1 MANTGFLDVSELSF
15 DGIKSNLKTFLK
27 AKSEYTD
34 FDFEGSNL
42 SALLDVLSYNTY
54 MNNYYLNMIGSEMFL
69 DSSELK
75 QSVVSHAKE
84 LNYLP
89 RSRTSSRVEVQFS
102 IAATNTPLSIT
113 IPEDYT
119 ITTTIDNKLYKFSIP
134 GDLVVTKNS
143 QGQYISDSVY
153 LYEGSIVNEYFTV
166 ATGKTYRLNNT
177 NIDTNSIKVNVTES
191 SSDSTNTFYT
201 FAENLQGLNGNSK
214 IYFIQG
220 YNSDQYEIVFGDGV
234 FGKALTN
241 GNIVR
246 VKYRATNGSTGNKA
260 KSFSSTT
267 KVEGYTVTTAVIT
280 PAADGSERE
289 TISSIKLNAPRFFTT
304 QNRAVTKEDYI
315 NLVLSEFPQIQACTV
330 YGGEDVDPPEFGK
343 VLVTLKPY
351 GPNPILSDNIKED
364 ITVYLRSKNITT
376 EPIIKDPEYI
386 YLEVVSD
393 VYYNPDATTNSAKQI
408 KSIAVNAIKTFNN
421 ENFIDFGSDFRKSKL
436 ISTIDDSDASI
447 VSNDTSIRMV
457 YKIAPIV
464 ATSQSFDFTFGN
476 PIYNAP
482 KQFLYPD
489 GQVESIQSS
498 FFSYERNGTIYS
510 ARISDNGKGVLR
522 LYYVS
527 SSDSVV
533 ELDNN
538 IGNINYTTGRI
549 QFTINAYDYIQ
560 TIDIYAKPTRADIV
574 VKENKFLE
582 IDFSKINVNV
592 SNYRS

>member
-69 DSSELK
+69 DSSQLRE
-75 QSVVSHAKE
+75 SAVSHAKE

-89 RSRTSSRVEVQFS
+89 RSRTSSRVQVQFS
-102 IAATNTPLSIT
+102 ISAANNPLSIT

-119 ITTTIDNKLYKFSIP
+119 ITTTIDSKLFKFSLP
-134 GDLVVTKNS
+134 SDLVVVRNT

-166 ATGKTYRLNNT
+166 AAGKTYRLNNN
-177 NIDTNSIKVNVTES
+177 NIDTNSIKVNVTSS
-191 SSDSTNTFYT
+191 SSDSTNTYFT
-201 FAENLQGLNGNSK
+201 FAENLQGLNSNSEA
-214 IYFIQG
+214 YFIQG

-246 VKYRATNGSTGNKA
+246 VKYRATNGATGNKA

-289 TISSIKLNAPRFFTT
+289 SLSSIKLNAPRFFTT

-351 GPNPILSDNIKED
+351 GPNPVLSDNIKED

-376 EPIIKDPEYI
+376 EPVIKDPEYV

-393 VYYNPDATTNSAKQI
+393 VRYNPDATTSSAEQI
-408 KSIAVNAIKTFNN
+408 KSTVVNSIVTFNN
-421 ENFIDFGSDFRKSKL
+421 ENFTEFGNDFRKSKL
-436 ISTIDDSDASI
+436 ITSIDESDTSI
-447 VSNDTSIRMV
+447 VSNDTSVRMV

-464 ATSQSFDFTFGN
+464 ATSQAFDFTFGN
-476 PIYNAP
+476 PIYNTTI
-482 KQFLYPD
+482 QSLYRD
-489 GQVESIQSS
+489 GQVESVQSS
-498 FFSYERNGTIYS
+498 FFSYERNGKIYN

-527 SSDSVV
+527 STDAVV

-538 IGNINYTTGRI
+538 IGSVNYNTGRI
-549 QFTINAYDYIQ
+549 KFTLNVYDYIQ
-560 TIDIYAKPTRADIV
+560 TIDIFAKPLRADIV

-582 IDFSKINVNV
+582 IDFSKISVNVN
-592 SNYRS
+592 NYRS

>member
-69 DSSELK
+69 DSSQLRE
-75 QSVVSHAKE
+75 SAVSHAKE

-102 IAATNTPLSIT
+102 ISAANNPLSIT

-119 ITTTIDNKLYKFSIP
+119 ITTTIDSKLFKFSLP
-134 GDLVVTKNS
+134 SDLVVVRNAA
-143 QGQYISDSVY
+143 GQYISDSVY

-166 ATGKTYRLNNT
+166 ATGKTYRLNNN
-177 NIDTNSIKVNVTES
+177 NIDTNSIKVNVTSS
-191 SSDSTNTFYT
+191 SSDSTNTYFT
-201 FAENLQGLNGNSK
+201 FAENLQGLNSNSEV
-214 IYFIQG
+214 YFIQG

-246 VKYRATNGSTGNKA
+246 VKYRATNGATGNKA

-289 TISSIKLNAPRFFTT
+289 SLSSIKLNAPRFFTT

-351 GPNPILSDNIKED
+351 GPNPVLSDNIKED

-376 EPIIKDPEYI
+376 EPVIKDPEYV

-393 VYYNPDATTNSAKQI
+393 VRYNPDATTSSAEQI
-408 KSIAVNAIKTFNN
+408 KSTVVNSIVTFNN
-421 ENFIDFGSDFRKSKL
+421 ENFTEFGNNFRKSKL
-436 ISTIDDSDASI
+436 ITSIDESDTSI
-447 VSNDTSIRMV
+447 VSNDTSVRMV

-464 ATSQSFDFTFGN
+464 ATSQAFDFTFGN
-476 PIYNAP
+476 PIYNTTI
-482 KQFLYPD
+482 QSLYRD
-489 GQVESIQSS
+489 SQVESVQSS
-498 FFSYERNGTIYS
+498 FFSYERNGKIYN

-527 SSDSVV
+527 STDAVV

-538 IGNINYTTGRI
+538 IGSVNYNTGRI
-549 QFTINAYDYIQ
+549 KFTLNVYDYIQ
-560 TIDIYAKPTRADIV
+560 TIDIFAKPLRADIV

-582 IDFSKINVNV
+582 IDFSKISVNVN
-592 SNYRS
+592 NYRS